1 MLLWFHGLTIEEAAM
16 QIHFI
21 VQEEEAITK
30 VLQTSSV
37 IYEQ

>member
-21 VQEEEAITK
+21 VQEEAITK